1 MHFSGADFLDRL
13 NMFSIKLG
21 LEPTLELFARA
32 GDPQKNLRFIHLAGT
47 NGKGSTGAMLEAAL
61 RGAGFHTGFYTSPHL
76 IDVRERFR
84 IDGKMVDQPTF
95 DRTAEILAQQTAGLE
110 FTYFEFATALAARL
124 FADAK
129 CDIVVWETGMGGR
142 LDATN
147 VVTPIVSV
155 ITNIA
160 LDHQQILGKTLAL
173 IAKEKAGIIKENV
186 PVFTGKLPDEADS
199 VIAQTA
205 KERHAP
211 FFPPAAPVP
220 EKFTVDRNGNQCF
233 TYNGIDVALSLPGRM
248 QRENCR
254 IVLAVLRYLA
264 EKENFDLRRAVAA
277 LSRVRWPGRMQTLG
291 NVIVDGG
298 HNPDGVGALT
308 SSLAER
314 FPDEKFTVVYGGFED
329 KAVSECLKLWAPLA
343 EKMIF
348 TPLPAEKRT
357 SFPPA
362 KLRQMLFEIAPEI
375 PTDSADDG
383 IDALKKAQEKTKG
396 KIVVSGSLFLA
407 GEILEYLGGREAA
420 GDLV

>member
-1 MHFSGADFLDRL
+1 MHFSGAGFLDRL

-32 GDPQKNLRFIHLAGT
+32 GDPQKKLRFIHLAGT

-84 IDGKMVDQPTF
+84 IDGKMVDPPTF
-95 DRTAEILAQQTAGLE
+95 DRAAEILAKQTKGME
-110 FTYFEFATALAARL
+110 FTYFEFATALAAKI
-124 FADAK
+124 FVEAD
-129 CDIVVWETGMGGR
+129 CDIVIWETGMGGR

-147 VVTPIVSV
+147 VVKPIVSV

-160 LDHQQILGKTLAL
+160 LDHQQILGGTLEL
-173 IAKEKAGIIKENV
+173 IAREKAGIIKENI
-186 PVFTGKLPDEADS
+186 PVFTGKLPPEAYR
-199 VIAQTA
+199 VIAGTA
-205 KERHAP
+205 KEKHAD

-220 EKFTVDRNGNQCF
+220 EKFTIDADGNQCF
-233 TYNGIDVALSLPGRM
+233 TYDGIDVALSLPGRM

-264 EKENFDLRRAVAA
+264 EKEKFDLRRAVAA
-277 LSRVRWPGRMQTLG
+277 LSHVRWPGRMQTFH
-291 NVIVDGG
+291 NVIIDGG

-308 SSLAER
+308 TSLAER
-314 FPDEKFTVVYGGFED
+314 FPKEKFTVVYGGFED
-329 KAVSECLKLWAPLA
+329 KAAAECLKLWAPLA

-357 SFPPA
+357 SFPPE
-362 KLRQMLFEIAPEI
+362 KLEEMLFEIAPEI
-375 PTDSADDG
+375 PSCGASGG
-383 IDALKKAQEKTKG
+383 IDALKKAQASAKG

-407 GEILEYLGGREAA
+407 GEILEYLGGKEAA
-420 GDLV
+420 GNLA